1 MNPRTWWRPAKTYG
15 TVTYVSVT
23 SEAVALPAVPRLRG
37 VQHLVAAPLA
47 VVGGL
52 VLLLLAESTSARIAV
67 AVFMVA
73 STALFATSAVYH
85 MGRWVPAT
93 KAMLRRADHSNIF
106 LIIAATYTPLSLLLL
121 PPRDAITL
129 LAVVW
134 TGAIAGV
141 LIRNFWLTAPRWVY
155 VPIYL
160 ALGWAAVFYIP
171 GFASAGPW
179 ILGLIVAGGVLYT
192 VGALVYALKWPQ
204 ISHTWFG
211 FHEMFHSFTI
221 AAFGSH
227 FAAIALTVVTFA

>member
-1 MNPRTWWRPAKTYG
+1 M
-15 TVTYVSVT
+15 
-23 SEAVALPAVPRLRG
+23 PRLRG
-37 VQHLVAAPLA
+37 VQHLIAAPLA
-47 VVGGL
+47 VLGGL

-73 STALFATSAVYH
+73 STALFATSATYH
-85 MGRWVPAT
+85 MGRWMPAT

-121 PPRDAITL
+121 PPRDAVTL

-134 TGAIAGV
+134 TGAVAGV

-160 ALGWAAVFYIP
+160 ALGWAAIFYIP

-204 ISHTWFG
+204 ISRTWFG

-221 AAFGSH
+221 AAFGAH
-227 FAAIALTVVTFA
+227 FSAIALTVVAFA